1 MNKEQTLYK
10 INKMMENTMVDHL
23 SIIITDFGEK
33 FITGK
38 MPVDRRTVQ
47 PFGLLHGGASV
58 ALAES
63 LGSIAGNMAVDID
76 KQTVVGIEINA
87 NHIKSVKDGWVTGRA
102 SALKIG
108 KSLQVWK
115 IQITDEKDD
124 LVCDSRLTL
133 AVVNK

>member
-1 MNKEQTLYK
+1 MNKEQALYK
-10 INKMMENTMVDHL
+10 INEMMKNTMMDHL
-23 SIIITDFGEK
+23 GIIITDFGEK

-38 MPVDRRTVQ
+38 MPVDKRTVQ

-63 LGSIAGNMAVDID
+63 LGSVAGNMAVDMN
-76 KQTVVGIEINA
+76 KLTVVGVEINA
-87 NHIKSVKDGWVTGRA
+87 NHIKSVKDGWVTGHA

-108 KSLQVWK
+108 KRLQVWK
-115 IQITDEKDD
+115 IQITDEKNA

-133 AVVNK
+133 AVVKK